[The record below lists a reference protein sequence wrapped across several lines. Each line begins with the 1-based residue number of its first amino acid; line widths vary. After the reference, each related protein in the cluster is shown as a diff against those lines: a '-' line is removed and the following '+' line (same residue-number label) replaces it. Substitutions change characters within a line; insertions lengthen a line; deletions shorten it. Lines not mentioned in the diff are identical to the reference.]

1 MKLAM
6 IEVNRRLREENVNAK
21 LILQIHDEL
30 LIECKIEEK
39 DIVRQ
44 ILKESMEN
52 AFKLDVPL
60 EIRHYFI
67 HLSFSLSVYLPS
79 SHHHGNCA
87 SLE

>member
-1 MKLAM
+1 MNTPIQGTAADIMKLAM

-60 EIRHYFI
+60 EVEVSEADNWYN
-67 HLSFSLSVYLPS
+67 VK
-79 SHHHGNCA
+79 
-87 SLE
+87 